1 MQKAFQSALISTFVS
16 QRLDI
21 MSNSSFLLRD
31 PKNLLLESHIN
42 NEHMSVIVIYLIFL

>member
-21 MSNSSFLLRD
+21 RSNISFLLRD
-31 PKNLLLESHIN
+31 PKNLLLKSNIN
-42 NEHMSVIVIYLIFL
+42 NEHISVIVIYLIFL